1 MRLPAFDTRFLNTW
15 LLKRALSL
23 PAAVLRFVS
32 GGGVVHVA
40 GRTLDP
46 QIQCLWRALYSQAS
60 GRTGLSL
67 TAKSLE
73 TARQEWQEAAA
84 LFGLPSDIRV
94 RFESIGGEGAAA
106 GTIPRGL
113 LIRPARVSEDAPL
126 LVFFHQGGGV
136 LGGPDLS
143 RAFAVRLAHQARCP
157 VFLPEYRLAPVYRF
171 PAALDD
177 ARAAFDWAQA
187 NAARLGAP
195 SGRVAIGGI
204 LTGAGLALRVSLD
217 LRRDFKPSPVAQLL
231 VTPLA
236 DLSDTHSPANAAL
249 GLWPLSS
256 ADIDLLIGHYAGGGA
271 SLTDPRLSPA
281 LEPLLVGQPRTFV
294 VSAGLDPLADQ
305 AETLV
310 QRLIAARVPTVYRRY
325 DTLPLGFDL
334 FAAVVD
340 AAAEATDD
348 IADTWVELLRSG
360 QGEPEAE
367 PEAETDSATA
377 VA

>member
-15 LLKRALSL
+15 LLKHALSL

-46 QIQCLWRALYSQAS
+46 QIQCLWRSLYSQTS

-73 TARQEWQEAAA
+73 TARQEWQDAAA
-84 LFGLPSDIRV
+84 LFGLPADIRV
-94 RFESIGGEGAAA
+94 RFETIGGEGAAA

-113 LIRPARVSEDAPL
+113 LIRPMRVSEDAPL

-157 VFLPEYRLAPVYRF
+157 VFLPEYRLAPVHRF

-187 NAARLGAP
+187 NAVRLGAP

-204 LTGAGLALRVSLD
+204 LTGAGLALRVGLD
-217 LRRDFKPSPVAQLL
+217 LRRDFKPAPVAQLL

-236 DLSDTHSPANAAL
+236 DLSDTRIAANAAL

-281 LEPLLVGQPRTFV
+281 LEPLLVGQPRSFV

-305 AETLV
+305 AEALV
-310 QRLIAARVPTVYRRY
+310 QRLMAARVQTVYRRY

-340 AAAEATDD
+340 AAAQATDD
-348 IADTWVELLRSG
+348 IAETWVELLRSG
-360 QGEPEAE
+360 QGEAG
-367 PEAETDSATA
+367 PEAETGSDAA